1 MATNPPVQHAAHIG
15 PLSAP
20 GRSAYAWLA
29 LLLLALAVWAP
40 VHAQPDGLV
49 PKEYQIKAAFLFN
62 IPKFVEWPTTSF
74 ATASDPIVI
83 GIFGNSPFGDQLEII
98 VKDRKIN
105 GRGIVVKHITK
116 IEDAKTLHLL
126 FLSAVDDKQFAAI
139 KAVIQNSPVL
149 TVGESTEF
157 ADAGGAVN
165 FVLVGDK
172 VRFEINMATA
182 ELAGLKISSQLQKL
196 ATTIRRSP

>member
-1 MATNPPVQHAAHIG
+1 MATNPTVQHAARIG

-20 GRSAYAWLA
+20 GRSAYAWLT
-29 LLLLALAVWAP
+29 LLILVLAVWTP
-40 VHAQPDGLV
+40 VHAESDAFV
-49 PKEYQIKAAFLFN
+49 PKEYQIKAAFLYN
-62 IPKFVEWPTTSF
+62 IPKFVEWPATSF

-105 GRGIVVKHITK
+105 GRDIVVRHITMV
-116 IEDAKTLHLL
+116 EDVKTLHLL
-126 FLSAVDDKQFAAI
+126 FLSAADDKQFAAI
-139 KAVIQNSPVL
+139 KAVIQHSAVL
-149 TVGESTEF
+149 TVGESSAF
-157 ADAGGAVN
+157 ADAGGTVN

-172 VRFEINMATA
+172 VRFEINMAAA